1 MSTPTPPEQK
11 QKSNNALLLLITR
24 LHFYIGLFVG
34 PFIFIAALT
43 GTLYVL
49 TPQLA
54 NIIYQDVLTTESQG
68 PEQPLAAQIQA
79 AQASLPHELKLFAVR
94 PAPSPGET
102 TRIMFLDPASKLS
115 GASAVFVDPVT
126 LQITG
131 HLPVYGTSGIL
142 PLRMNLDFLH
152 RQLLQGEWGRYYSEL
167 AASWMWIAALGGLY
181 LWWRGGKKNKA
192 EFAARTPHL
201 RHRRRHVQIGLVI
214 FLGLVFFSATGLT
227 WSKWAGGN
235 IAQLRAQIG
244 WVTPSVSLNLETQ
257 APKATAHD
265 PHAAHHDAGN
275 IQSST
280 ETHPL
285 WTPQQ
290 FDQVLATARA
300 AGIDAG
306 KLEIKPPKS
315 ADKAWFVREIDRSW
329 PTQVDSVAIDPNQ
342 MKVISRADFAEFPLI
357 AKLIR
362 WGIDAHM
369 GILFG
374 WPNQLMLA
382 AFGITLCVMI
392 ILGYR
397 MWWLRRPAA
406 GPTAKPLLQA
416 WAKLSNTHKSISVM
430 LALFLGWSLPVLGVS
445 LIIFLMIDALRWR
458 AASDTAQN

>member
-1 MSTPTPPEQK
+1 MSTATPPVPK
-11 QKSNNALLLLITR
+11 KKSNNALLLLITR

-34 PFIFIAALT
+34 PFILIAALT

-49 TPQLA
+49 TPQLENA
-54 NIIYQDVLTTESQG
+54 YYHETLTTSSQG
-68 PEQPLAAQIQA
+68 PTQPLAAQIKA
-79 AQASLPHELKLFAVR
+79 AQASLPQNLTLFAVR
-94 PAPSPGET
+94 PAPQPGTT
-102 TRIMFLDPASKLS
+102 TRVMFLDPAAKLS

-126 LQITG
+126 LRITG

-167 AASWMWIAALGGLY
+167 AASWLWISALGGLY
-181 LWWRGGKKNKA
+181 LWWHGGKKNQA

-201 RHRRRHVQIGLVI
+201 RQRRRHTQIGLVI
-214 FLGLVFFSATGLT
+214 ILGLIFFSATGLT

-244 WVTPSVSLNLETQ
+244 WVTPSVSLNLTPAHTQ
-257 APKATAHD
+257 AMAQD
-265 PHAAHHDAGN
+265 PHAAHHGTGAMQAN
-275 IQSST
+275 T
-280 ETHPL
+280 ERQAL

-300 AGIDAG
+300 AGIEAG

-315 ADKAWFVREIDRSW
+315 SHQAWFVREIDRSW
-329 PTQVDSVAIDPNQ
+329 PTQVDSVAVDPHQ
-342 MKVISRADFAEFPLI
+342 MKVISQARFADFPLI

-369 GILFG
+369 GVLFG
-374 WPNQLMLA
+374 WPNQLLLA
-382 AFGITLCVMI
+382 AFGIALCVMI

-416 WAKLSNTHKSISVM
+416 WAKLSNTQKSISAI
-430 LALFLGWSLPVLGVS
+430 LALVLGWSLPVLGVS

-458 AASDTAQN
+458 ATSSAA